1 MNEPAPVSTA
11 MVPIIFTHFPL
22 PYRNPGT
29 RFERVYP
36 EGKMLIESRSGV
48 PYGKSGRSLVSLI
61 TTQAVL
67 QGSRKIE
74 LGHVTEAFR
83 RMGQVV
89 SGGKLGTV
97 QRISDQFQRF
107 YTTIISLELRI
118 DKGEGFRA
126 FRGKQMLLAEEM
138 ELYWSAKEKDLA
150 APGLF
155 QNTVTLS
162 QPYFD
167 YVQDH
172 STPVDL
178 ITFHSL
184 QSPLDQDWYAWL
196 SRKLFVAL
204 KSDKESLVPWESLY
218 LQFGLKDPRR
228 KGAEFRKDFADF
240 MVFILT
246 KHPEARVKLREDG
259 VSIIPS
265 TLIIP
270 EDHKGFVQT

>member
-1 MNEPAPVSTA
+1 MSDTPRTWVPV
-11 MVPIIFTHFPL
+11 VFTHFPL

-29 RFERVYP
+29 RFERAFP
-36 EGKMLIESRSGV
+36 EGKMVIRSDNGV

-61 TTQAVL
+61 TTQAIL

-83 RMGQVV
+83 RMGQNVT
-89 SGGKLGTV
+89 GGKTGSV
-97 QRISDQFQRF
+97 QRIQDQFQRF
-107 YTTIISLELRI
+107 YSTILSLELRVERE
-118 DKGEGFRA
+118 DGFRA

-138 ELYWSAKEKDLA
+138 ELYWSAKDKEVMT
-150 APGLF
+150 PGLF
-155 QNTVTLS
+155 TNTVTLS

-167 YVQDH
+167 YIRDH

-178 ITFHSL
+178 LTFHSL

-204 KSDKESLVPWESLY
+204 KSDKESVVPWDSLY
-218 LQFGLKDPRR
+218 AQFGPVTPSNRFK
-228 KGAEFRKDFADF
+228 FRKNFEEF
-240 MVFILT
+240 MLFILA
-246 KHPEARVKLREDG
+246 KHPEVRVKIREEG
-259 VSIIPS
+259 VSIVPS